1 MMQQEDQ
8 QQTPEQPPEQQPK
21 RKKRGKS
28 KSSFTHYQSPT
39 EESLR
44 NLVHFGS
51 LVLRLLRA
59 YIPPQQE
66 RYAQQ
71 PASEEERRLIQHF
84 NGTEIYAV
92 RANQVSLLVEQYCMR
107 LNQARSEH
115 PEIETTANQVRSG
128 LYHLLVYHEQQGFTF
143 ALDPLRGG
151 SHPTRIEDLL
161 EQE

>member
-1 MMQQEDQ
+1 MLQQEDKQ
-8 QQTPEQPPEQQPK
+8 QPPEQPPE
-21 RKKRGKS
+21 RKKSGKN

-59 YIPPQQE
+59 YVPPQQE

-84 NGTEIYAV
+84 NGTETYAV
-92 RANQVSLLVEQYCMR
+92 RTNRVSLLVEQYCMR
-107 LNQARSEH
+107 LNQARSED
-115 PEIETTANQVRSG
+115 PERETNANEVRSS
-128 LYHLLVYHEQQGFTF
+128 LYHVLAYQQEKGLMFSI
-143 ALDPLRGG
+143 DPLRVG
-151 SHPTRIEDLL
+151 SHPNALDDIL
-161 EQE
+161 QKG